1 MCLQIL
7 PGCLL
12 TETSTG
18 FRAEGEEA
26 WQPDYA
32 SLTWVVQHSL
42 RLGAPHVLGD
52 SHRKVLPC
60 CTLL

>member
-1 MCLQIL
+1 MF
-7 PGCLL
+7 G
-12 TETSTG
+12 G
-18 FRAEGEEA
+18 RAEGEEA

-52 SHRKVLPC
+52 SHRKVCTCRTPLSYALPASWR
-60 CTLL
+60 L